1 MKHIVTG
8 GAGFIGTHLVKKLV
22 EQGDEV
28 VVIDNHSSSGGELLN
43 ENSLKESVTTISGD
57 ISYIKTQTGLHDKL
71 KDAFEGTDTVFHL
84 AARARVQPS
93 IENPVFFNATNVE
106 GTLNM
111 LEYARKAEVRRFV
124 FTSSSSL
131 YGNTDVLPTP
141 ETLEPNPLSPYGLQ
155 KLIGEQY
162 CQLYSRIHNMD
173 TVCLRYFNVYGPGA
187 PTQGAYC
194 LVIGKFIQQALEGK
208 NLTIFGDGQQ
218 RRDFTHVDD
227 VVQANILSSLSKEKF
242 TGDVFNIGNGDNKSV
257 QDIADVFKLPCDYLP
272 ERLEPK
278 ATLAENSK
286 ARQILGWKPNGH
298 VTSWLEGYLQEV
310 LKNKNV

>member
-1 MKHIVTG
+1 
-8 GAGFIGTHLVKKLV
+8 
-22 EQGDEV
+22 
-28 VVIDNHSSSGGELLN
+28 
-43 ENSLKESVTTISGD
+43 
-57 ISYIKTQTGLHDKL
+57 
-71 KDAFEGTDTVFHL
+71 
-84 AARARVQPS
+84 
-93 IENPVFFNATNVE
+93 
-106 GTLNM
+106 
-111 LEYARKAEVRRFV
+111 
-124 FTSSSSL
+124 
-131 YGNTDVLPTP
+131 
-141 ETLEPNPLSPYGLQ
+141 
-155 KLIGEQY
+155 
-162 CQLYSRIHNMD
+162 MD

-208 NLTIFGDGQQ
+208 NLTIFGNGQQ

-286 ARQILGWKPNGH
+286 ARQILGWKPSGH
-298 VTSWLEGYLQEV
+298 VTPWLEGHLQKV
-310 LKNKNV
+310 LKK

>member
-1 MKHIVTG
+1 MKHLVTG
-8 GAGFIGTHLVKKLV
+8 GAGFIGSTLVKKLA
-22 EQGDEV
+22 EQGHEV
-28 VVIDNHSSSGGELLN
+28 VVVDDHSSSGGELLN
-43 ENSLKESVTTISGD
+43 ENSLKLSVKTVSGN
-57 ISYIKTQTGLHDKL
+57 ISYIKTQTGLHEKL
-71 KDAFEGTDTVFHL
+71 QDAFEGVDTVFHL
-84 AARARVQPS
+84 AAKARVQPS
-93 IENPVFFNATNVE
+93 IKEPVYFNATNVE

-124 FTSSSSL
+124 FTSSSSI

-141 ETLEPNPLSPYGLQ
+141 ETLEPSPLSPYGLQ

-162 CQLYSRIHNMD
+162 CQLYSRIHDMD

-208 NLTIFGDGQQ
+208 NLTIFGNGQQ

-286 ARQILGWKPNGH
+286 ARQILGWKPSGH

-310 LKNKNV
+310 LKK